1 MSVPSRRED
10 LVDLEGYHSAS
21 VDVEV
26 RLNTN
31 ESPFPPPPA
40 FVTALQSALAEGAL
54 NRYPDRAALE
64 LRRAIAHYEGVS
76 VEEIFCGSGSNEVL
90 ECLLLAFG
98 GSGRTALVFE
108 PTYALHGHIS
118 RITQTSLTRRQRGS
132 DFALD
137 PTQVAKDVIEVQPSL
152 TFLCSPNNPT
162 GNAESN
168 DVVRSALEA
177 GDGLI
182 VVDEAYGQ
190 FSSESAQELRGGENA
205 ERLVI
210 VKTFSK
216 TWALAGV
223 RLGYA
228 IGDPE
233 VIAACEAVAL
243 PYHLSSLTQMA
254 GILALAHV
262 DEMDERV
269 REITKE
275 RLRVSE
281 AMSTMALRLW
291 PSEANFI
298 LFKPSDRSGHDV
310 WKRLVERSVLIR
322 DCSSWSGLEDC
333 LRVTIGTANEND
345 RFLKALEEVL

>member
-1 MSVPSRRED
+1 MSVPARRDD
-10 LVDLEGYHSAS
+10 LVDLEGYHSVH

-40 FVTALQSALAEGAL
+40 FVAALQKALAEGAL

-64 LRRAIAHYEGVS
+64 LRRAIARYESVS
-76 VEEIFCGSGSNEVL
+76 VDEIFCGSGSNEVL

-98 GSGRTALVFE
+98 GFKRTALVFE

-118 RITQTSLTRRQRGS
+118 QITQTSLVSRQRGI
-132 DFALD
+132 DFVLN
-137 PTQVAKDVIEVQPSL
+137 PTQVANDISEVQPSL

-168 DVVRSALEA
+168 DVVRSALQA

-190 FSSESAQELRGGENA
+190 FSSESAQELRAGENA

-233 VIAACEAVAL
+233 VMAACEAVAL

-254 GILALAHV
+254 GILALSHV
-262 DEMDERV
+262 EEMDERV

-281 AMSTMALRLW
+281 AMSKLALRLW

-298 LFKPSDRSGHDV
+298 LFKPLRRSGHDV
-310 WKRLVERSVLIR
+310 WERLVQRSVLIR

-333 LRVTIGTANEND
+333 LRVTIGTADEND
-345 RFLKALEEVL
+345 RFLIALEEAL